1 MSAGTPRNALQFA
14 TFLPGVNTGTSVQ
27 AFNARINGGLKM
39 GDEAVMDGVSMQE
52 GTMSQS
58 GIVSFFDFAQT
69 PDMVQEVRLMTS
81 SYEPEYGTTTG
92 GVMIVTTKSGT
103 DQIHASAFEYLR
115 NRDFNALQFTN
126 NRGPG
131 DQRPKDN
138 ENEYGFSGGLPIKIE
153 IPAFRVGT
161 EAQDIL
167 LQRHGVLALSGRRQ
181 PRPAFDSVHA
191 RPHGQL
197 LRLEHA
203 DLRSEDPNDLRTA
216 SSSVHPYPGNQIPT
230 AESEPAGAAV
240 DEISADA
247 HQFGSDQ
254 QFPGP
259 ARLRWH
265 SVEPQR
271 IPVPD
276 RPLLGREGSL
286 LLHHLAADD
295 PTDRAVPVA
304 GAVVQL
310 RVPRIRRTPG

>member
-1 MSAGTPRNALQFA
+1 
-14 TFLPGVNTGTSVQ
+14 
-27 AFNARINGGLKM
+27 M

-69 PDMVQEVRLMTS
+69 PDMVQEVHLMTS

-92 GVMIVTTKSGT
+92 GVMVVTTKSGT

-138 ENEYGFSGGLPIKIE
+138 ENEYGFSGGLPVKLKFL
-153 IPAFRVGT
+153 PFVWGPKHKTYFFNDT
-161 EAQDIL
+161 E
-167 LQRHGVLALSGRRQ
+167 
-181 PRPAFDSVHA
+181 F
-191 RPHGQL
+191 
-197 LRLEHA
+197 
-203 DLRSEDPNDLRTA
+203 LRSLGGASRALLTIPSMQDRTGNFSDWSTPIYDPRTETECQRRDHA
-216 SSSVHPYPGNQIPT
+216 NTVPWEYYSRHRPERSGV
-230 AESEPAGAAV
+230 AM
-240 DEISADA
+240 DEILADSY
-247 HQFGSDQ
+247 GVGPDQ

-259 ARLRWH
+259 TRFRRH

-276 RPLLGREGSL
+276 RPLLGRERSL
-286 LLHHLAADD
+286 LLHYLAAGY

-304 GAVVQL
+304 RTAL
-310 RVPRIRRTPG
+310 HARTLRIRRTPGLTDSTGTISSALRC